1 MDAAESSIGAHAPV
15 FQEDVAII
23 GGGNWGSA
31 VAKKIG
37 QNLKQQNDRVTEHD
51 ILNYEIVCQP
61 KRQGLVMWTKE
72 EQVNGRSLTD
82 IINETHENVKY
93 LPGKRLASSTFFAF
107 LSSFKVLLLAVF
119 LLMSFLCHSFDFL
132 DVFLFVFLIL
142 FSLFSLSLSL
152 L

>member
-1 MDAAESSIGAHAPV
+1 MDSAQSSTSAWRTQAI
-15 FQEDVAII
+15 QEDIAII

-37 QNLKQQNDRVTEHD
+37 QNLKQQNDRITEHD
-51 ILNYEIVCQP
+51 IITYEIVSQP

-93 LPGKRLASSTFFAF
+93 LPGPNFLVDAVLTDFFR
-107 LSSFKVLLLAVF
+107 VL
-119 LLMSFLCHSFDFL
+119 
-132 DVFLFVFLIL
+132 
-142 FSLFSLSLSL
+142 
-152 L
+152 